1 MTKQSG
7 IRGQA
12 LIGAALL
19 LVIVAAGYGVVA
31 AFTGH
36 FSTYDVVYADVPA
49 SGTGI
54 SSGSVVIFRDIT
66 VGSVGSLGHEL
77 PDGLLRVEL
86 HMTPDDFGSI
96 PSGVRADVEIATVFG
111 TQGINLV
118 PQAGAPPGH
127 LRVGE
132 TIGSVGVSKTT
143 TLQGDATDLDNLLK
157 ALHPAALDETLTA
170 IATALKNQGPQLGT
184 TIEQVAA
191 YLDQMLPEVPNIVND
206 FGQIG
211 PVANALSQATPPIL
225 STIANG
231 SVLATTITN
240 AASQLHQLLSQGTPT
255 ANDITSVLQASE
267 SAFEDLVANSAVLL
281 GDIGS
286 NPNFVAQVLNGFDKW
301 SKAFAAAESH
311 GPYLSFAGDIT
322 IQGSAQAVAAALG
335 VPGSDKLVEQGL
347 GPEYFNPA
355 TYTAADCPTYQG
367 ESGPNCPQA
376 AASAR
381 STGGSGQASSTSGAG
396 GVMTTAATQAASVK
410 IATGLSGGKAPP
422 SPAVAT
428 LLLQPVLLQLARLP

>member
-1 MTKQSG
+1 VTPKSNV
-7 IRGQA
+7 RGQA
-12 LIGAALL
+12 LIGVALMV
-19 LVIVAAGYGVVA
+19 VIVAAGYGIVA

-54 SSGSVVIFRDIT
+54 SPGSVVIFRDIT
-66 VGSVGSLGHEL
+66 VGSVGSLGREL
-77 PDGLLRVEL
+77 PNGMLRVEL
-86 HMTPDDFGSI
+86 HMTPDDLASI
-96 PSGVRADVEIATVFG
+96 PAGVRADVEIATVFG

-127 LRVGE
+127 LLVGE
-132 TIGSVGVSKTT
+132 TITSVGLSKTT

-184 TIEQVAA
+184 TIDQVAA
-191 YLDQMLPEVPNIVND
+191 YLDEMLPEIPNIVND
-206 FGQIG
+206 VGQIG
-211 PVANALSQATPPIL
+211 PVANTLSQATPPIL

-240 AASQLHQLLSQGTPT
+240 ESTQLRQLLAQGTPT
-255 ANDITSVLQASE
+255 ANDITSVLQGSE

-281 GDIGS
+281 GDVAS

-322 IQGSAQAVAAALG
+322 IQGSAQTVAAALG
-335 VPGSDKLVEQGL
+335 VPGSDQLIEQGL
-347 GPEYFNPA
+347 GPEYFNPP

-367 ESGPNCPQA
+367 ESGPNCPHA
-376 AASAR
+376 TASAR
-381 STGGSGQASSTSGAG
+381 ATGRSGLGTN
-396 GVMTTAATQAASVK
+396 GVMTTTATQSASVK

-428 LLLQPVLLQLARLP
+428 LLLQPVLLQLAKVP

>member
-1 MTKQSG
+1 VTPKSNV
-7 IRGQA
+7 RGQA
-12 LIGAALL
+12 LIGVALMV
-19 LVIVAAGYGVVA
+19 VIVAAGYGIIA

-66 VGSVGSLGHEL
+66 VGSVGSLSREL
-77 PDGLLRVEL
+77 PNGMLRVEL
-86 HMTPDDFGSI
+86 HMTPDDLASI
-96 PSGVRADVEIATVFG
+96 PAGVRADVEIATVFG

-127 LRVGE
+127 LLVGE
-132 TIGSVGVSKTT
+132 TITSVGLSKTT

-184 TIEQVAA
+184 TIDQVAA
-191 YLDQMLPEVPNIVND
+191 YLDEMLPEIPNIVND
-206 FGQIG
+206 VGQIG
-211 PVANALSQATPPIL
+211 PVANTLSQATPPIL
-225 STIANG
+225 STIANS

-240 AASQLHQLLSQGTPT
+240 ESTQLRQLLAQGTPT
-255 ANDITSVLQASE
+255 ANDITSVLQGGE

-281 GDIGS
+281 GDVAS

-322 IQGSAQAVAAALG
+322 IQGSAQTVAAALG
-335 VPGSDKLVEQGL
+335 VPGSDQLIEQGL
-347 GPEYFNPA
+347 GPEYFNPP

-367 ESGPNCPQA
+367 ESGPNCPHA
-376 AASAR
+376 TASAR
-381 STGGSGQASSTSGAG
+381 ATGRSGLGTN
-396 GVMTTAATQAASVK
+396 GVMTTTATQSASVK

-428 LLLQPVLLQLARLP
+428 LLLQPVLLQLAKVP

>member
-1 MTKQSG
+1 VTKRSTLH
-7 IRGQA
+7 GQA
-12 LIGAALL
+12 LIGVALL
-19 LVIVAAGYGVVA
+19 LVIVAAGYGIVT

-36 FSTYDVVYADVPA
+36 YSTYDVVYADVPA

-54 SSGSVVIFRDIT
+54 SPGSVVIFRDIT
-66 VGSVGSLGHEL
+66 VGSVGTLGREL

-86 HMTPDDFGSI
+86 HMTPSDLASI

-118 PQAGAPPGH
+118 PQAGVPPGH

-132 TIGSVGVSKTT
+132 TITSIGVSKTT

-170 IATALKNQGPQLGT
+170 IATALKDQGPQLGT
-184 TIEQVAA
+184 TIQQVAT
-191 YLDQMLPEVPNIVND
+191 YLDQMLPEVPNIVSD
-206 FGQIG
+206 VGQLG
-211 PVANALSQATPPIL
+211 PVANALSQATPPLL
-225 STIANG
+225 STISNG

-240 AASQLHQLLSQGTPT
+240 AASQLHQLLAQGTPT
-255 ANDITSVLQASE
+255 ANDITSVLQGSQA
-267 SAFEDLVANSAVLL
+267 AFQDLVANSAVLL
-281 GDIGS
+281 GDVAS

-311 GPYLSFAGDIT
+311 GPYLSFAGNII

-335 VPGSDKLVEQGL
+335 VPGSNQLVEQGL
-347 GPEYFNPA
+347 GPQYFNPA
-355 TYTAADCPTYQG
+355 TYTAADCPRYQG
-367 ESGPNCPQA
+367 ESGPNCPSA
-376 AASAR
+376 GASAR
-381 STGGSGQASSTSGAG
+381 SSGGPDPGRASGTNGM
-396 GVMTTAATQAASVK
+396 MTTSATESASIK
-410 IATGLSGGKAPP
+410 IATGLSGGKAPT

-428 LLLQPVLLQLARLP
+428 LLLQPVLLQLAKVP

>member
-1 MTKQSG
+1 MTTTSNV
-7 IRGQA
+7 RGQA
-12 LIGAALL
+12 LIGVALMV
-19 LVIVAAGYGVVA
+19 VIVAAGYGIIA

-54 SSGSVVIFRDIT
+54 SPGSVVIFRDIT
-66 VGSVGSLGHEL
+66 VGSVGSIGREL
-77 PDGLLRVEL
+77 PNGMLRVAL
-86 HMTPDDFGSI
+86 HMTPDDLASI
-96 PSGVRADVEIATVFG
+96 PAGVRADVEIATVFG

-118 PQAGAPPGH
+118 PQASAPRGH
-127 LRVGE
+127 LLVGE
-132 TIGSVGVSKTT
+132 TITSVGLSKTT

-157 ALHPAALDETLTA
+157 ALHPAAVDETLTA

-191 YLDQMLPEVPNIVND
+191 YLDEMLPEIPNIVND
-206 FGQIG
+206 VGQIV
-211 PVANALSQATPPIL
+211 PVANTLGQATPPIL

-240 AASQLHQLLSQGTPT
+240 ASTQLRQLLAQGPPT
-255 ANDITSVLQASE
+255 ANDITSVLQGSE

-281 GDIGS
+281 GDIAS

-311 GPYLSFAGDIT
+311 GPYLSFAGALT
-322 IQGSAQAVAAALG
+322 IQGSAQTVAAALG
-335 VPGSDKLVEQGL
+335 VPGSDQLIEQGL

-355 TYTAADCPTYQG
+355 TYTAADCPTYRG
-367 ESGPNCPQA
+367 ESGPNCSQAA

-381 STGGSGQASSTSGAG
+381 AAGGTGPGGAIG
-396 GVMTTAATQAASVK
+396 TDGVMTTTATQSASVK

-428 LLLQPVLLQLARLP
+428 LLLQPVLLQLAKLP

>member
-1 MTKQSG
+1 VTNQPR

-12 LIGAALL
+12 LIGVALL
-19 LVIVAAGYGVVA
+19 LVIVAGCYGIVA

-54 SSGSVVIFRDIT
+54 SPGSVVIFRDIT
-66 VGSVGSLGHEL
+66 VGSVGRLGQEL
-77 PDGLLRVEL
+77 PNGLLRVEL
-86 HMTPDDFGSI
+86 HMTPDDLASI
-96 PSGVRADVEIATVFG
+96 PSSVRADVEIATVFG

-118 PQAGAPPGH
+118 PRAGAPPGH
-127 LRVGE
+127 LRDGD
-132 TIGSVGVSKTT
+132 TITSVGLSKTT

-184 TIEQVAA
+184 TIEQVAT
-191 YLDQMLPEVPNIVND
+191 YLDEMLPEVPNIVND
-206 FGQIG
+206 VGQIG
-211 PVANALSQATPPIL
+211 PVANAFSQATPPIL

-240 AASQLHQLLSQGTPT
+240 SATQLHQLLVQGPPT
-255 ANDITSVLQASE
+255 ANDITSVLQASGA
-267 SAFEDLVANSAVLL
+267 AFEDLVANSAVLL
-281 GDIGS
+281 GDIAS

-311 GPYLSFAGDIT
+311 GPYLSFAGDIR
-322 IQGSAQAVAAALG
+322 IQGSAQVVGAALG
-335 VPGSDKLVEQGL
+335 VPGSDQLVEQGL
-347 GPEYFNPA
+347 GPEFFNPA
-355 TYTAADCPTYQG
+355 TYTAADCPRYQG
-367 ESGPNCPQA
+367 EAGPNCPD

-381 STGGSGQASSTSGAG
+381 ATGGSGQAGATNA
-396 GVMTTAATQAASVK
+396 VMTTTATEAASVK

-428 LLLQPVLLQLARLP
+428 LLLQPVLLQLAKAP

>member
-1 MTKQSG
+1 VTTKSNV
-7 IRGQA
+7 RRQA
-12 LIGAALL
+12 LIGVALL
-19 LVIVAAGYGVVA
+19 LVIVAAAYGIIE

-54 SSGSVVIFRDIT
+54 SPGSVVIFRDIT
-66 VGSVGSLGHEL
+66 VGSVGRLGREQ
-77 PDGLLRVEL
+77 PNGLLRVEL
-86 HMTPDDFGSI
+86 HMTPADLASI
-96 PSGVRADVEIATVFG
+96 PSRVRADVEIATVFG

-132 TIGSVGVSKTT
+132 TITSVGVSKTT

-170 IATALKNQGPQLGT
+170 IATALRNQGPQLGT
-184 TIEQVAA
+184 TIEQVAT
-191 YLDQMLPEVPNIVND
+191 YLDEMLPEVPNIVND
-206 FGQIG
+206 VGQLG
-211 PVANALSQATPPIL
+211 PVANTFSQVTPPIL

-231 SVLATTITN
+231 SVLASTITD
-240 AASQLHQLLSQGTPT
+240 AATQLHQLLVQGTPT
-255 ANDITSVLQASE
+255 ANDIASVLQASGA
-267 SAFEDLVANSAVLL
+267 AFEDLVANSAVLL
-281 GDIGS
+281 GDVAS

-311 GPYLSFAGDIT
+311 GPYLAFAGDI
-322 IQGSAQAVAAALG
+322 IVQGSAQLVAAALG
-335 VPGSDKLVEQGL
+335 VPGSDQLVEQGL
-347 GPEYFNPA
+347 GAEFFNPA

-367 ESGPNCPQA
+367 ESGPNCPHA
-376 AASAR
+376 AASGRA
-381 STGGSGQASSTSGAG
+381 SAASGPGAANG
-396 GVMTTAATQAASVK
+396 TNGVMTTSATQAASVE

-428 LLLQPVLLQLARLP
+428 LLLQPVLFQLAKVP

>member
-1 MTKQSG
+1 VTTKSNV
-7 IRGQA
+7 RRQA
-12 LIGAALL
+12 LIGVALL
-19 LVIVAAGYGVVA
+19 LVIVAAAYGIIE

-54 SSGSVVIFRDIT
+54 SPGSVVIFRDIT
-66 VGSVGSLGHEL
+66 VGSVGRLGREQ
-77 PDGLLRVEL
+77 PNGLLRVEL
-86 HMTPDDFGSI
+86 HMTPADLASI
-96 PSGVRADVEIATVFG
+96 PYGVRADVEIATVFG

-132 TIGSVGVSKTT
+132 TITSVGVSKTT

-170 IATALKNQGPQLGT
+170 IATALRNQGPQLGT
-184 TIEQVAA
+184 TIEQVAT
-191 YLDQMLPEVPNIVND
+191 YLDEMLPEVPNIVND
-206 FGQIG
+206 VGQLG
-211 PVANALSQATPPIL
+211 PVANTFSQVTPPIL

-231 SVLATTITN
+231 SVLASTITD
-240 AASQLHQLLSQGTPT
+240 AATQLHQLLVQGTPT
-255 ANDITSVLQASE
+255 ANDITSVLQASGA
-267 SAFEDLVANSAVLL
+267 AFEDLVANSAVLL
-281 GDIGS
+281 GDVAS

-322 IQGSAQAVAAALG
+322 IQGSAQLVAAALG
-335 VPGSDKLVEQGL
+335 VPGSDQLVEQGL
-347 GPEYFNPA
+347 GAEFFNPA

-367 ESGPNCPQA
+367 ESGPNCPHG
-376 AASAR
+376 AASGRA
-381 STGGSGQASSTSGAG
+381 SAASGPGGASGTN
-396 GVMTTAATQAASVK
+396 GVMTTSATQAASVE

-428 LLLQPVLLQLARLP
+428 LLLQPVLFQLAKVP

>member
-1 MTKQSG
+1 MTTQASV
-7 IRGQA
+7 RGQA
-12 LIGAALL
+12 LIGVALL
-19 LVIVAAGYGVVA
+19 LVIVAAGYGIIA

-36 FSTYDVVYADVPA
+36 FSSYDVVYADVPA

-54 SSGSVVIFRDIT
+54 SPGSVVIFRDIT
-66 VGSVGSLGHEL
+66 VGSVGRLDREL
-77 PDGLLRVEL
+77 PNGLLRVEL
-86 HMTPDDFGSI
+86 HMSPDDIASI

-118 PQAGAPPGH
+118 PQAGAAPGH
-127 LRVGE
+127 LHVGE
-132 TIGSVGVSKTT
+132 TITSIGVSKTT

-170 IATALKNQGPQLGT
+170 IATALKDQGPHLGT
-184 TIEQVAA
+184 TIQQVAA

-206 FGQIG
+206 VGQIG
-211 PVANALSQATPPIL
+211 PVANTLSQATPPLL
-225 STIANG
+225 STISNG

-240 AASQLHQLLSQGTPT
+240 EATQLHQLLAQGVP
-255 ANDITSVLQASE
+255 AADDITSVLQASG
-267 SAFEDLVANSAVLL
+267 SAFEDLVANSALLL
-281 GDIGS
+281 GDVAS

-322 IQGSAQAVAAALG
+322 IQGSAQTVAAALG
-335 VPGSDKLVEQGL
+335 VPGSDQLIEQGL
-347 GPEYFNPA
+347 GPEFFNPA

-367 ESGPNCPQA
+367 ESGPNCPHA

-381 STGGSGQASSTSGAG
+381 PGGTGQAG
-396 GVMTTAATQAASVK
+396 GVSGSNGVMMTTATQAASVK
-410 IATGLSGGKAPP
+410 IAAGLSGGKAPP
-422 SPAVAT
+422 SPAVAA
-428 LLLQPVLLQLARLP
+428 LLLQPVLLQLAKLP

>member
-1 MTKQSG
+1 VTTKSNV
-7 IRGQA
+7 RGQA
-12 LIGAALL
+12 LIGLALL
-19 LVIVAAGYGVVA
+19 VVIVAAGFGIVA

-54 SSGSVVIFRDIT
+54 SPGSVVIFRDIT
-66 VGSVGSLGHEL
+66 VGSVGSLGREL
-77 PDGLLRVEL
+77 PNGLLRAEL
-86 HMTPDDFGSI
+86 HMTPDELASI
-96 PSGVRADVEIATVFG
+96 PAGVRADVEIATVFG

-132 TIGSVGVSKTT
+132 TITSVGLSKTT

-170 IATALKNQGPQLGT
+170 IATALRNQGPQLGT

-191 YLDQMLPEVPNIVND
+191 YLDEMLPEIPNIVND
-206 FGQIG
+206 VGQIG
-211 PVANALSQATPPIL
+211 PVANTLSQATPPIL
-225 STIANG
+225 STIASG

-240 AASQLHQLLSQGTPT
+240 EATKLRQLLAQGTPT
-255 ANDITSVLQASE
+255 ANDITNVLQGSE

-281 GDIGS
+281 EDVAS

-301 SKAFAAAESH
+301 SKAFAEAESH

-322 IQGSAQAVAAALG
+322 IQGSTQTVGAALG
-335 VPGSDKLVEQGL
+335 VPGSDQLIEQGL
-347 GPEYFNPA
+347 GPEFFNPS
-355 TYTAADCPTYQG
+355 TYTAADCPRYQG
-367 ESGPNCPQA
+367 ESGPNCPHASPA
-376 AASAR
+376 ARA
-381 STGGSGQASSTSGAG
+381 TGQSGPGGADG
-396 GVMTTAATQAASVK
+396 TNGVMTTATQSASVK

-428 LLLQPVLLQLARLP
+428 LLLQPVLLQLAKSP

>member
-1 MTKQSG
+1 MTRQSSV
-7 IRGQA
+7 RGQA
-12 LIGAALL
+12 LVGVALL
-19 LVIVAAGYGVVA
+19 LVIVAAGGGIIA

-54 SSGSVVIFRDIT
+54 SAGSVVMFRDIT
-66 VGSVGSLGHEL
+66 VGSVGSLGQEL
-77 PDGLLRVEL
+77 PNGLLRVEL
-86 HMTPDDFGSI
+86 HMTPDDLASI

-118 PQAGAPPGH
+118 PQAGAPAGH

-132 TIGSVGVSKTT
+132 TITSVGVSKTT

-170 IATALKNQGPQLGT
+170 IATALKDQGPHLGS
-184 TIEQVAA
+184 TIQQVAA
-191 YLDQMLPEVPNIVND
+191 YLDQMLPEVPTIVND
-206 FGQIG
+206 VGQIG
-211 PVANALSQATPPIL
+211 PVANSLSQATPSIL
-225 STIANG
+225 STISNG

-240 AASQLHQLLSQGTPT
+240 SATQLHQLLAQGAPT
-255 ANDITSVLQASE
+255 ANDITGLLQASG

-281 GDIGS
+281 GDVAA
-286 NPNFVAQVLNGFDKW
+286 NPDFVAQVLNGFDKW
-301 SKAFAAAESH
+301 SNAFAAAESH

-322 IQGSAQAVAAALG
+322 IQGSAQTVAAALG
-335 VPGSDKLVEQGL
+335 VPGSDQLIEQGL

-367 ESGPNCPQA
+367 ESGPNCPHVN
-376 AASAR
+376 ASAR
-381 STGGSGQASSTSGAG
+381 SSDRAGQSGGSSGID
-396 GVMTTAATQAASVK
+396 GVTTTTAAQAASVQV
-410 IATGLSGGKAPP
+410 ATGLSGGKAPP

-428 LLLQPVLLQLARLP
+428 LLLQPVLLQLAKLR

>member
-1 MTKQSG
+1 VTSQSAV
-7 IRGQA
+7 RGQA
-12 LIGAALL
+12 LIGVALL
-19 LVIVAAGYGVVA
+19 LVIVAASYGIVS

-54 SSGSVVIFRDIT
+54 SPGSVVIFRDIT
-66 VGSVGSLGHEL
+66 VGAVGRLGQEL
-77 PDGLLRVEL
+77 PNGMLKVEL
-86 HMTPDDFGSI
+86 HMTPEDLPSI

-118 PQAGAPPGH
+118 PQAGAPPGR
-127 LRVGE
+127 LRAGE
-132 TIGSVGVSKTT
+132 TITSVGLSKTT

-184 TIEQVAA
+184 TIEQVAT
-191 YLDQMLPEVPNIVND
+191 YLDEMLPEVPNIVND
-206 FGQIG
+206 VGQIG
-211 PVANALSQATPPIL
+211 PVANAFSQATPPIL

-240 AASQLHQLLSQGTPT
+240 AATQLHQLLAQGTPT
-255 ANDITSVLQASE
+255 ANDITSVLQASGA
-267 SAFEDLVANSAVLL
+267 AFEDLVANSAVLL
-281 GDIGS
+281 ADVAS

-301 SKAFAAAESH
+301 SKAYADAESH

-335 VPGSDKLVEQGL
+335 VPGSDQLVEQGL
-347 GPEYFNPA
+347 GPEFFNPA
-355 TYTAADCPTYQG
+355 TYTAADCPRYQG
-367 ESGPNCPQA
+367 ESGPNCPN

-381 STGGSGQASSTSGAG
+381 ATGGSGQAG
-396 GVMTTAATQAASVK
+396 GTAAVMTTTATQAASVK

-428 LLLQPVLLQLARLP
+428 LLLQPVLLQLAKVP

>member
-1 MTKQSG
+1 MTAKSKV
-7 IRGQA
+7 RGQA
-12 LIGAALL
+12 LIGVALL
-19 LVIVAAGYGVVA
+19 VVIVAAGYGIIA

-54 SSGSVVIFRDIT
+54 SPGSVVIFRDIT
-66 VGSVGSLGHEL
+66 VGSVGSIGREL
-77 PDGLLRVEL
+77 PDGMLRVEL
-86 HMTPDDFGSI
+86 HMTPGDLASI
-96 PSGVRADVEIATVFG
+96 PAGVRADVEIATVFG

-118 PQAGAPPGH
+118 PQAGAPAGH
-127 LRVGE
+127 LQVGE
-132 TIGSVGVSKTT
+132 TLTSVGLSKTT

-191 YLDQMLPEVPNIVND
+191 YLDEMLPEIPNIVND
-206 FGQIG
+206 VGQIG

-240 AASQLHQLLSQGTPT
+240 ESTQLRQLLAQGTPT
-255 ANDITSVLQASE
+255 ANDIASVLLGSE

-281 GDIGS
+281 GDVAS

-322 IQGSAQAVAAALG
+322 IQGSAQTVAAALG
-335 VPGSDKLVEQGL
+335 APGSDQLIEQGL

-367 ESGPNCPQA
+367 ESGPNCSHA

-381 STGGSGQASSTSGAG
+381 AGNGSGQGGASGTN
-396 GVMTTAATQAASVK
+396 GVMTTTATQSASVK

-428 LLLQPVLLQLARLP
+428 LLLQPVLLQLAKSP

>member
-1 MTKQSG
+1 MTPKSN

-12 LIGAALL
+12 LIGMALMV
-19 LVIVAAGYGVVA
+19 VIVAAGYGIVA

-36 FSTYDVVYADVPA
+36 FSTYDIVYADVPA

-54 SSGSVVIFRDIT
+54 SPGSVVIFRDIT
-66 VGSVGSLGHEL
+66 VGSVGSLGREL
-77 PDGLLRVEL
+77 PNGLLRVEL
-86 HMTPDDFGSI
+86 HMTPDDLASI
-96 PSGVRADVEIATVFG
+96 PAGVRADVEIATVFG

-127 LRVGE
+127 LSVGE
-132 TIGSVGVSKTT
+132 TITSVGLSKTT

-191 YLDQMLPEVPNIVND
+191 YLDEMLPEVPSIVND
-206 FGQIG
+206 VGQIG
-211 PVANALSQATPPIL
+211 PVANTLSQATPPIL

-231 SVLATTITN
+231 SVLATTISN
-240 AASQLHQLLSQGTPT
+240 ASTQLRQLLAQGTPT
-255 ANDITSVLQASE
+255 ANDITGVLQGSG

-281 GDIGS
+281 GDVAS
-286 NPNFVAQVLNGFDKW
+286 NPSFVAQVLNGFDKW

-322 IQGSAQAVAAALG
+322 IQGSAQTVAAALG
-335 VPGSDKLVEQGL
+335 VPGSDQLIEQGL

-367 ESGPNCPQA
+367 ESGPNCSQAPA
-376 AASAR
+376 AARAA
-381 STGGSGQASSTSGAG
+381 GGSGRGGASGTD
-396 GVMTTAATQAASVK
+396 GVMTTTATQSASVK
-410 IATGLSGGKAPP
+410 IATGLSGGKAPA
-422 SPAVAT
+422 SAAVAT
-428 LLLQPVLLQLARLP
+428 LLLQPVLLQLAKLP